1 MWLQRPSGESGPG
14 GGGLE
19 AAEGLHH
26 TGPQSS
32 FNFMAGP
39 PSTVILE
46 PRKIKSVTV
55 SIVSPFICHEVM
67 RLGAMIFVS

>member
-32 FNFMAGP
+32 FNFMA
-39 PSTVILE
+39 TVTIYSNFGAQE
-46 PRKIKSVTV
+46 N
-55 SIVSPFICHEVM
+55 IC
-67 RLGAMIFVS
+67 GI